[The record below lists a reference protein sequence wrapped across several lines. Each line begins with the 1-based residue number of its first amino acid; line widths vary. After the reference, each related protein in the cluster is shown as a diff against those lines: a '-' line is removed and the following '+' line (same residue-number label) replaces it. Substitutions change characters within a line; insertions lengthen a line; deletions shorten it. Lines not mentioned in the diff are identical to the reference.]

1 MTFDPQPA
9 ELPAHCHQ
17 TPSEL
22 ATARAACPGAS
33 AAPWYVCVT
42 KPRQEPYAAIKL
54 QEQGYEFY
62 LPMLVSWARKSGVW
76 CKHQTVMFPR
86 YGFVR
91 PASVGQAIG
100 PVRSTPGVAG
110 LVKFGPILA
119 CLSDD
124 RVAALR
130 SLVAASAACMPQQP
144 FEPGKQ
150 VVFSSGPLAG
160 LVGIVSS
167 VAAQRVLVMMSLL
180 GREQNVAVE
189 AKYLSYA

>member
-1 MTFDPQPA
+1 MPA
-9 ELPAHCHQ
+9 
-17 TPSEL
+17 
-22 ATARAACPGAS
+22 AS
-33 AAPWYVCVT
+33 TAPWYVCVT
-42 KPRQEPYAAIKL
+42 KPRREPYAATKL

-91 PASVGQAIG
+91 PATVGQAIG
-100 PVRSTPGVAG
+100 PVRSTPGVTG

-119 CLSDD
+119 CLADD
-124 RVAALR
+124 RVEALR
-130 SLVAASAACMPQQP
+130 SLVSASAACMPEQP
-144 FEPGKQ
+144 FELGKQ

-167 VAAQRVLVMMSLL
+167 VAATRVLVMMSLL
-180 GREQNVAVE
+180 GREQTVAVE
-189 AKYLSYA
+189 AKYLSCA

>member
-1 MTFDPQPA
+1 MPQA
-9 ELPAHCHQ
+9 NV
-17 TPSEL
+17 
-22 ATARAACPGAS
+22 
-33 AAPWYVCVT
+33 APWYVCVT
-42 KPRQEPYAAIKL
+42 KPRQEAYAAIKL

-76 CKHQTVMFPR
+76 CKNQTVMFPR

-91 PASVGQAIG
+91 PATAAQAIG
-100 PVRSTPGVAG
+100 PVRSTPGVTG

-119 CLSDD
+119 CMSAD
-124 RVAALR
+124 RVDALR
-130 SLVAASAACMPQQP
+130 GLVAASATSMPEQP

-167 VAAQRVLVMMSLL
+167 VAAKRVLVMLSLL

-189 AKYLSYA
+189 ARHLSYV

>member
-1 MTFDPQPA
+1 MTSDPRSVG
-9 ELPAHCHQ
+9 LPSPRQA
-17 TPSEL
+17 PSEPP
-22 ATARAACPGAS
+22 TAQSARPDAASP
-33 AAPWYVCVT
+33 APWYVCVT
-42 KPRQEPYAAIKL
+42 KPRQEPFAAIKL

-62 LPMLVSWARKSGVW
+62 LPMLVSWVRKSGTW

-91 PASVGQAIG
+91 PARADQAIG
-100 PVRSTPGVAG
+100 PVRSTPGVTG
-110 LVKFGPILA
+110 LVQFGPVLA

-124 RVAALR
+124 RVQALR
-130 SLVAASAACMPQQP
+130 SLVAASAASMPQQP
-144 FEPGKQ
+144 FEPGNQ

-167 VAAQRVLVMMSLL
+167 LAAQRVLVMMSLL
-180 GREQNVAVE
+180 GREQKVAVE